1 MLVVCFL
8 MESNVERDTMR
19 NLNKIWYSVRHLLSV
34 YTTGYSLGKT
44 HTGKRHSDLKTVF
57 AMGSHNEIYEL
68 IRSEL
73 VTEGR
78 QLLWRSRGLRLL
90 HVVIGIL
97 VHRRYNYSVNLD
109 YNMIK
114 QTLKLNNI
122 KQLITMEIPQT
133 YKYDLEQYVKSLPVG
148 NEDLVHTN
156 VIGPFLKCYKFL

>member
-1 MLVVCFL
+1 M
-8 MESNVERDTMR
+8 
-19 NLNKIWYSVRHLLSV
+19 
-34 YTTGYSLGKT
+34 
-44 HTGKRHSDLKTVF
+44 F

-68 IRSEL
+68 IRCEL

-97 VHRRYNYSVNLD
+97 VHRRDNYSVNLD

-122 KQLITMEIPQT
+122 KQLITMEI
-133 YKYDLEQYVKSLPVG
+133 
-148 NEDLVHTN
+148 
-156 VIGPFLKCYKFL
+156 